1 MAPTSVKPDY
11 QNAGTGSS
19 PSARVAQQLERLQRL
34 TDALNGGSH
43 SSRSGTPSRTPERSV
58 SHASPVSSP
67 HRWQHAAG
75 AYSSPPPQNGLTSKI
90 ESSPRGAS
98 PLDETRRE
106 VEMLSHEVEALR
118 DAARDSSLKGQI
130 QGHISSVLSHLSS
143 LRERR
148 AAQPSSLLPDGEHP
162 SYAAKAGAASAP
174 VSYVGT
180 PRTDYYHQHV
190 HAKSV
195 QSTPLE
201 ERGIKLG
208 ANPLFRMYEPNG
220 VNKGSHDLAGS
231 ESESEQHH
239 FSPPLAGIASLDQ
252 PGSYHMGGFDSN
264 GHSERTT
271 ADPTEESSSM
281 ISAAH

>member
-1 MAPTSVKPDY
+1 MGPSSFKDCASIAPF
-11 QNAGTGSS
+11 
-19 PSARVAQQLERLQRL
+19 
-34 TDALNGGSH
+34 
-43 SSRSGTPSRTPERSV
+43 TPNSLHT
-58 SHASPVSSP
+58 
-67 HRWQHAAG
+67 
-75 AYSSPPPQNGLTSKI
+75 KI
-90 ESSPRGAS
+90 C
-98 PLDETRRE
+98 
-106 VEMLSHEVEALR
+106 
-118 DAARDSSLKGQI
+118 
-130 QGHISSVLSHLSS
+130 HI
-143 LRERR
+143 
-148 AAQPSSLLPDGEHP
+148 PSSLLPDGEHP

-271 ADPTEESSSM
+271 ADPTEESSSHDLSSTLERVPSCTSKSESGLEHGVDPDDSHGLLEQQLAEM
-281 ISAAH
+281 NERLQLLEKENKELRAPSPFACVLRSEQGAAVASGVRSEQEAAVASGEQSEQGAAVASGVRSEQGAAVASGEQSEHGAAVASGV